1 MHGANIQKNML
12 DFIKGETP
20 LIICDVGASPID
32 KTEFIDDLFNNTNS
46 QLIGFE
52 PNKVEFEKIDKTNQS
67 KKFYNYA
74 LGDGKDKKLN
84 ICKAPGMSS
93 FLKPNLDYLK
103 LFHGFEEW
111 AKIEGQ
117 EDVKT
122 KKLNDIEEEI
132 DFIKIDVQ
140 GYEYEVLNNGTNK
153 LKNAKVVQFES
164 SPFPL
169 YINEKS
175 ISEIINLLEKNGF
188 MLHMFNNINTRSF
201 KPMVVANNKNL
212 GINHLFQLDCVM
224 VKNFEE
230 IKTLDKENL
239 IKLILIMFYSFKSY
253 DFVDYLI
260 TILDEKYD
268 TSFIEKYRALHK
280 DFKITKKY

>member
-1 MHGANIQKNML
+1 MIK
-12 DFIKGETP
+12 FIKNTTP
-20 LIICDVGASPID
+20 ISICDIGASPID
-32 KTEFIDDLFNNTNS
+32 KTDFIENLFENCDS
-46 QLIGFE
+46 EIIGFE
-52 PNKVEFEKIDKTNQS
+52 PNIDEFKKLETSNPK
-67 KKFYNYA
+67 KKFYNFA
-74 LGDGKDKKLN
+74 LGDGKENTLN

-93 FLKPNLDYLK
+93 FLEPNYDYLK
-103 LFHGFEEW
+103 IFHGFQEW
-111 AKIEGQ
+111 SKIVSKQ
-117 EDVKT
+117 QVNT
-122 KKLNDIEEEI
+122 KKLNDIDDKL
-132 DFIKIDVQ
+132 DFIKLDVQ
-140 GYEYEVLNNGTNK
+140 GYEYEI
-153 LKNAKVVQFES
+153 LKNGQKKIREAKVIQIET
-164 SPFPL
+164 SPFPV
-169 YINEKS
+169 YKNERTT
-175 ISEIINLLEKNGF
+175 SEVINLLENNGF